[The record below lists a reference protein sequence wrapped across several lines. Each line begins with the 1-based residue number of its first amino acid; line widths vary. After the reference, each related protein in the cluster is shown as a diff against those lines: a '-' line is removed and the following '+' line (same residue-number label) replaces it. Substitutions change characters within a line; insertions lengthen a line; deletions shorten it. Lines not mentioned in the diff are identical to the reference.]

1 LIADPAPGTAAA
13 AMKTFFR
20 HLRIGHR
27 LVLCFS
33 LILLLMIVGAWLAVS
48 SSRHARQSLVQLVA
62 ASNERQ
68 ADIRAMR
75 VMLEHQDRA
84 AQRLGLVNSIED
96 AQSDMTAILEDI
108 AEYRVVESRFA
119 GHVESVLERSMVT
132 QMEAYDRTVS
142 ASFEAAMASVKG
154 YNPGMAARTLNR
166 EVAPVHAA
174 WLHLL
179 DDLAELQNERVATE
193 IQALSAH
200 ANRNDQVIGAVALL
214 ASLLAAFAGWRLTLS
229 ITRPLKQAVLFASA
243 VGSGQLD
250 VPLPRSSDDECGML
264 LLALKVMATQ
274 LQKAN
279 ARMQRLA
286 IEDGLTG
293 AYNRRHFDDVLFSE
307 HERARRAALRRSAD
321 GVHDAA
327 AHLSLLLIDVDH
339 FKAFNDRFGH
349 PAGDACLRA
358 VVGAVRDAGLRPGD
372 FVARYGGEEFVVIL
386 PSCDIG
392 GAATVAERVR
402 KQVESLHARPDSTLP
417 APVAVSI
424 GLATMCDARDST
436 PADLLR
442 AADLALYDAKHG
454 GRNQVRQRPLECC
467 TTAGAT
473 AANAS
478 AADAAAA

>member
-1 LIADPAPGTAAA
+1 VAAA
-13 AMKTFFR
+13 FAMKTHFR

-33 LILLLMIVGAWLAVS
+33 LILLLMIGGAWLAVS
-48 SSRHARQSLVQLVA
+48 SSRHAREGLVHLVA
-62 ASNERQ
+62 LSNARQ

-75 VMLEHQDRA
+75 VLLERQDRLS
-84 AQRLGLVNSIED
+84 QRLGLVNSIED
-96 AQSDMTAILEDI
+96 AQNDMKTILDDI
-108 AEYRVVESRFA
+108 AACRVVEQRYAS
-119 GHVESVLERSMVT
+119 HVDSVLERSMVE
-132 QMEAYDRTVS
+132 QIESYDSTL
-142 ASFEAAMASVKG
+142 ATAFAQAQASVAG
-154 YNPGMAARTLNR
+154 YNPGMAARVLNR
-166 EVAPVHAA
+166 DVAPIHAA

-179 DDLAELQNERVATE
+179 DDLAELQNQRVAAE
-193 IQALSAH
+193 IQALGEH
-200 ANRNDQVIGAVALL
+200 ANRNDLVIGGVALL
-214 ASLLAAFAGWRLTLS
+214 ASLLAAFAGWRLTQS

-274 LQKAN
+274 LQEAN

-293 AYNRRHFDDVLFSE
+293 AFNRRHFDDVLFTE
-307 HERARRAALRRSAD
+307 HERARRAAMRRNSE
-321 GVHDAA
+321 GVQDAA
-327 AHLSLLLIDVDH
+327 AHVALLLIDVDH
-339 FKAFNDRFGH
+339 FKAFNDQFGH

-386 PSCDIG
+386 PSCDIA
-392 GAATVAERVR
+392 GAAVVAERVR
-402 KQVESLHARPDSTLP
+402 RQVESLHVRADAALP
-417 APVAVSI
+417 APVSVSI
-424 GLATMCDARDST
+424 GLAAMCDARDSK

-454 GRNQVRQRPLECC
+454 GRNQVRERALECC
-467 TTAGAT
+467 AM
-473 AANAS
+473 
-478 AADAAAA
+478 ADAAAF

>member
-1 LIADPAPGTAAA
+1 
-13 AMKTFFR
+13 MKTHFR

-33 LILLLMIVGAWLAVS
+33 LILLLMIGGAWLAVS
-48 SSRHARQSLVQLVA
+48 SSRHAREGLVHLVA
-62 ASNERQ
+62 LSNARQ

-75 VMLEHQDRA
+75 VLLERQDRLS
-84 AQRLGLVNSIED
+84 QRLGLVNSIED
-96 AQSDMTAILEDI
+96 AQNDMKTILDDI
-108 AEYRVVESRFA
+108 AACRVVEQRYAS
-119 GHVESVLERSMVT
+119 HVDSVLERSMVE
-132 QMEAYDRTVS
+132 QIESYDSTL
-142 ASFEAAMASVKG
+142 ATAFAQAQASVAG
-154 YNPGMAARTLNR
+154 YNPGMAARVLNR
-166 EVAPVHAA
+166 DVAPIHAA

-179 DDLAELQNERVATE
+179 DDLAELQNQRVAAE
-193 IQALSAH
+193 IQALGEH
-200 ANRNDQVIGAVALL
+200 ANRNDLVIGGVALL
-214 ASLLAAFAGWRLTLS
+214 ASLLAAFAGWRLTQS

-274 LQKAN
+274 LQEAN

-293 AYNRRHFDDVLFSE
+293 AFNRRHFDDVLFTE
-307 HERARRAALRRSAD
+307 HERARRAAMRRNSE
-321 GVHDAA
+321 GVQDAA
-327 AHLSLLLIDVDH
+327 AHVALLLIDVDH
-339 FKAFNDRFGH
+339 FKAFNDQFGH

-386 PSCDIG
+386 PSCDIA
-392 GAATVAERVR
+392 GAAVVAERVR
-402 KQVESLHARPDSTLP
+402 RQVESLHVRADAALP
-417 APVAVSI
+417 APVSVSI
-424 GLATMCDARDST
+424 GLAAMCDARDSK

-454 GRNQVRQRPLECC
+454 GRNQVRERALECC
-467 TTAGAT
+467 AM
-473 AANAS
+473 
-478 AADAAAA
+478 ADAAAF